1 MKLHRHKRPSILLVD
16 DEPSIRFTVKSLLE
30 ERDGYRVDTATN
42 APEACRF
49 LRQRHYVAVITDLNL
64 DQTGSGVDV
73 IRAAKRLTSPPVA
86 ILYTGF
92 PTLAAIREA
101 FRARVDY
108 AVFKPIDMNELR
120 SSLFRLIRHRGGMA
134 ALGAGL

>member
-1 MKLHRHKRPSILLVD
+1 MNLHRHKRPSILLVD

-30 ERDGYRVDTATN
+30 EQDGYRVDTAANT
-42 APEACRF
+42 AEACRL
-49 LRQRHYVAVITDLNL
+49 LRKRHYAAVITDLNL

-73 IRAAKRLTSPPVA
+73 IRAAKGLSSPPLVV
-86 ILYTGF
+86 LYTGF

-108 AVFKPIDMNELR
+108 VVFKPIDISELR

-134 ALGAGL
+134 A

>member
-1 MKLHRHKRPSILLVD
+1 MNLHRHKRPSILLVD

-30 ERDGYRVDTATN
+30 ERDGYRVDTAAS
-42 APEACRF
+42 APEARRL
-49 LRQRHYVAVITDLNL
+49 LRERHYVAVITDLNL

-73 IRAAKRLTSPPVA
+73 IRAAKRLTSPPLV

-101 FRARVDY
+101 FRAGVDY
-108 AVFKPIDMNELR
+108 VVFKPIDINELR

-134 ALGAGL
+134 A

>member
-1 MKLHRHKRPSILLVD
+1 MNLHRHKRPSILLVD

-30 ERDGYRVDTATN
+30 ERDGYRIDTAAN
-42 APEACRF
+42 APEACRL

-64 DQTGSGVDV
+64 DQSGSGVDV

-92 PTLAAIREA
+92 PTLVAIREA

-108 AVFKPIDMNELR
+108 VVFKPID
-120 SSLFRLIRHRGGMA
+120 I
-134 ALGAGL
+134 